1 MGVVSRA
8 GMSAPLVVRE
18 LGVTRY
24 DGGAPQNSSVNGQN
38 IGRRLVSLPAVATAR
53 LDVRFGSPTGR
64 WVILATVLGSGMAFL
79 DGTVVNV
86 ALPAIAK
93 DLDAGLSG
101 LQWTLD
107 AYLVTLASLLLLGG
121 SLGDQYGRKRVY
133 LSGMAAFTGASLL
146 CGLAPDIR
154 FLVAARALQ
163 GVGAAMLVPGSLAIL
178 SSTFH
183 PDDRARAIGAWSAL
197 AGATAAIGPFLGG
210 WLVDAVSWRLIF
222 VLNLPIAV
230 VAGWVTVVHVPESR
244 PEPSPAPPDVA
255 GALTVSVGLAA
266 LAFALIE
273 GASGFGPPEAVA
285 AAAGAAALIAF
296 VVVER
301 TSRRPMLP
309 LGIFRSR
316 QFTGANLTTL
326 AVYAALGGTL
336 FLLVLELQLVLG
348 YSALEAG
355 ASLLPVT
362 TIMLLL
368 SSRMGQL
375 AQRIGPRWPMTIGP
389 VVVAA
394 GLVLL
399 TRVGAG
405 AAYATVVLP
414 AVVVFGLGLAT
425 TVAPLTAAVLAA
437 VDDAHMGVASGVNNA
452 VARVAGLLAVA
463 VLPAAVGLDIGRGPD
478 AVSQGFHRATL
489 VGAAL
494 SVAGGLVALATIRG
508 GARLDP
514 VAQAGLDQPCQDPC
528 LVSGRRPDAA

>member
-1 MGVVSRA
+1 VVSL
-8 GMSAPLVVRE
+8 SP
-18 LGVTRY
+18 
-24 DGGAPQNSSVNGQN
+24 
-38 IGRRLVSLPAVATAR
+38 PA
-53 LDVRFGSPTGR
+53 VRFGSTTGR
-64 WVILATVLGSGMAFL
+64 WVIAATVLGSGMAFL

-86 ALPAIAK
+86 ALPTIAD
-93 DLDAGLSG
+93 DLDTGLSG

-121 SLGDQYGRKRVY
+121 SLGDQYGRRRVY
-133 LSGMAAFTGASLL
+133 LLGMAAFSAASLL

-154 FLVAARALQ
+154 LLNVARALQ

-178 SSTFH
+178 TSTFH

-210 WLVDAVSWRLIF
+210 WLIDAVSWRLIF
-222 VLNLPIAV
+222 VINLPIAA
-230 VAGWVTVVHVPESR
+230 VAAFITLVHVPESR
-244 PEPSPAPPDVA
+244 PDPVPGAAAGSGPARPDVA
-255 GALTVSVGLAA
+255 GALTVSLGLGA
-266 LAFALIE
+266 LAYALIE
-273 GASGFGPPEAVA
+273 GAGGFGPEEVA
-285 AAAGAAALIAF
+285 AAAAGLAALVAF

-301 TSRRPMLP
+301 RHPRPMLP
-309 LGIFRSR
+309 LTIFRSR

-326 AVYAALGGTL
+326 AIYAALGGTI

-362 TIMLLL
+362 MVMLLL

-375 AQRIGPRWPMTIGP
+375 AQRVGPRGPMSVGP
-389 VVVAA
+389 LIVAA
-394 GLVLL
+394 GLGLL
-399 TRVGAG
+399 ARVGPG
-405 AAYATVVLP
+405 STYVTDVLP
-414 AVVVFGLGLAT
+414 AVTVFGLGLAV

-463 VLPAAVGLDIGRGPD
+463 VLPAAVGLDLAGG
-478 AVSQGFHRATL
+478 AVALTDGFRRATV

-494 SVAGGLVALATIRG
+494 CVVGGLIAFVSIRG
-508 GARLDP
+508 GAS
-514 VAQAGLDQPCQDPC
+514 VEATIQASVDQPCHDPC
-528 LVSGRRPDAA
+528 LATAGGGTRPDPGSVER